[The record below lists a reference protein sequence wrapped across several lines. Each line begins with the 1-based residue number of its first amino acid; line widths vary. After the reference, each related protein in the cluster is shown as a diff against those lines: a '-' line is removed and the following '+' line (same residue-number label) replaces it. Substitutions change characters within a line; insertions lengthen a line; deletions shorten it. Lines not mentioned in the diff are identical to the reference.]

1 MGRQNIKF
9 WGLLALATS
18 PIIVT
23 FSGLQLAQAQSTAEL
38 LISIEF
44 PSGPQR
50 ESSGRT
56 EGGGTRAPESY
67 CTPGQIELTAL
78 TPGDNV
84 ATTVANNPKFFVY
97 VPEHEAKSAEFEITD
112 KSGNSIYS
120 TKLDISETSGIVQLA
135 LPKKVSLTTNKEYIW
150 TFLMICDESDY
161 SANEFVEGIIK
172 KVEISSDLE
181 NSLKNASPLEQAE
194 IYAKAKIWNETIA
207 TVAELRNSY
216 PTEWEEL
223 LKSVGLDKIAS
234 EPFAPCCQVEEEINS
249 PGGKSRA
256 LP

>member
-18 PIIVT
+18 PIIMT
-23 FSGLQLAQAQSTAEL
+23 FSGVQLVQAQSTAEL

-50 ESSGRT
+50 ESSGNT
-56 EGGGTRAPESY
+56 TGGGTRGICPIA
-67 CTPGQIELTAL
+67 PGQIELTAL

-84 ATTVANNPKFFVY
+84 ATTVADNPKFFVY

-120 TKLDISETSGIVQLA
+120 TKLDISETSGIVKLA
-135 LPKKVSLTTNKEYIW
+135 LPKNVSLTTNKEYIW
-150 TFLMICDESDY
+150 VFVMICDESDY
-161 SANEFVEGIIK
+161 SVNKIVEGIVK

-223 LKSVGLDKIAS
+223 LKSVGLDEIAS

>member
-18 PIIVT
+18 PMIVT
-23 FSGLQLAQAQSTAEL
+23 FLGVQLVQAQSTPEL
-38 LISIEF
+38 LISVEF

-50 ESSGRT
+50 ASSGETR
-56 EGGGTRAPESY
+56 GAGTRGFCPLV
-67 CTPGQIELTAL
+67 PGQIELTAL

-84 ATTVANNPKFFVY
+84 ATTVADNPKFFVY

-135 LPKKVSLTTNKEYIW
+135 LPKKLSLTTNKEYTW
-150 TFLMICDESDY
+150 TFAMICDEWDRGADEY
-161 SANEFVEGIIK
+161 VEGTIK

-194 IYAKAKIWNETIA
+194 IYAKARIWNETIA
-207 TVAELRNSY
+207 TVAELRNSN

-223 LKSVGLDKIAS
+223 LTSVGLQEIAS
-234 EPFAPCCQVEEEINS
+234 EPFAPCCQVEE
-249 PGGKSRA
+249 
-256 LP
+256 

>member
-1 MGRQNIKF
+1 MARQNIKF

-23 FSGLQLAQAQSTAEL
+23 FSGVQLVQAQSTAEL
-38 LISIEF
+38 LISVEF

-50 ESSGRT
+50 ASSGRT
-56 EGGGTRAPESY
+56 RGGGTRAPESY
-67 CTPGQIELTAL
+67 CTPGQTKLTAL
-78 TPGDNV
+78 MPGDNV
-84 ATTVANNPKFFVY
+84 GTTVADHPKFFVY
-97 VPEHEAKSAEFEITD
+97 VPEHKAESAEFEVFD
-112 KSGNSIYS
+112 KSGKSIYL
-120 TKLDISETSGIVQLA
+120 TKLDISETSGIVKLA
-135 LPKKVSLTTNKEYIW
+135 LPKNVSLTTNKEYTW
-150 TFLMICDESDY
+150 RFAMICDEWDH
-161 SANEFVEGIIK
+161 SANESVEGIVK

-223 LKSVGLDKIAS
+223 LTSVGLHEIAS
-234 EPFAPCCQVEEEINS
+234 EPFAPCCQVEE
-249 PGGKSRA
+249 
-256 LP
+256 